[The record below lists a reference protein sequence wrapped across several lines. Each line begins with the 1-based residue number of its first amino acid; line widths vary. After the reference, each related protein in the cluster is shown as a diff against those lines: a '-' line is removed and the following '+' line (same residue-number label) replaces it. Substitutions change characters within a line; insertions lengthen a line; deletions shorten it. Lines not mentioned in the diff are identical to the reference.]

1 MKIDPTV
8 LQQLAAQSDEEL
20 WHSIVSMAASKG
32 FRLPKETPKAEEM
45 EKIRAL
51 LLHPERVN
59 LPQMLRLLKQYK
71 KGE

>member
-1 MKIDPTV
+1 MKIDQAM
-8 LQQLAAQSDEEL
+8 LGQLAAKNDREL
-20 WHSIVSMAASKG
+20 WSTIVSMAASKG
-32 FRLPKETPKAEEM
+32 FSLPKETPKPEEM

-71 KGE
+71 KGG